1 MVPWGVTSHTVTALP
16 CSHFSPCTATGILGA
31 PAGARAPGRGE
42 QGAGWGQGG
51 GGSVSSLLRSCSPLQ
66 FCFYCNKLTKY
77 IYLWDRLLPFGC
89 RICLWI
95 ARSDHLQVQSFYLT
109 LICFETPKAW
119 HSYGWTESWGR
130 QRLGPSS
137 SPASTG
143 GRTALLPTGVTSSTK
158 KISLLHFPNPG
169 RI

>member
-1 MVPWGVTSHTVTALP
+1 M
-16 CSHFSPCTATGILGA
+16 
-31 PAGARAPGRGE
+31 
-42 QGAGWGQGG
+42 
-51 GGSVSSLLRSCSPLQ
+51 SSLLRSCSPLQ